1 MNIFQSS
8 SHFLLTSVGLLLAT
22 PGYSEPNSM
31 QDLRLIDQHLLST
44 RLQGIV
50 DEEIADAEE
59 KSEEEDYEDML
70 HMDIEQTKDTPP
82 PLPPRQLK
90 YKTIKIN
97 NNVTYILLLYYH
109 YDLDHRS
116 PAVKKNQGYAV
127 MCYICIQRMIY
138 FDDYN
143 NIST

>member
-8 SHFLLTSVGLLLAT
+8 SHYLLTSVGLLLAT

-50 DEEIADAEE
+50 DEESADAEG
-59 KSEEEDYEDML
+59 KSDEDEDYEDML
-70 HMDIEQTKDTPP
+70 HMDIEQTNDAPP

-90 YKTIKIN
+90 YKIIKIN
-97 NNVTYILLLYYH
+97 NNVTYILILYYH
-109 YDLDHRS
+109 YDHDHRS
-116 PAVKKNQGYAV
+116 PVVKKDHGYAI
-127 MCYICIQRMIY
+127 MLYLY
-138 FDDYN
+138 TTDDLF
-143 NIST
+143 

>member
-8 SHFLLTSVGLLLAT
+8 SHYLLTSVGLLLAT

-50 DEEIADAEE
+50 DEESAGAEG
-59 KSEEEDYEDML
+59 KSEEDEDYEDML
-70 HMDIEQTKDTPP
+70 HMDIEQTNNDAPP

-90 YKTIKIN
+90 YKILKIN
-97 NNVTYILLLYYH
+97 NYVIFYYYIT
-109 YDLDHRS
+109 
-116 PAVKKNQGYAV
+116 
-127 MCYICIQRMIY
+127 IMIMII
-138 FDDYN
+138 DY
-143 NIST
+143 SGF